1 MRDSRLASCL
11 CSFLSFFWGGGGEE
25 KGLLFS
31 LISLRSCS
39 ATHPVRHASYLLN
52 DILEGEHL
60 YQVFINVVYRY
71 IQISGMM
78 LGAMLEA
85 DSRLRAY
92 EFHMRRE
99 KKRLADE
106 AVWRRWEGLVEEK
119 LERQKSS
126 REEE

>member
-1 MRDSRLASCL
+1 M
-11 CSFLSFFWGGGGEE
+11 
-25 KGLLFS
+25 
-31 LISLRSCS
+31 I
-39 ATHPVRHASYLLN
+39 
-52 DILEGEHL
+52 EGEHL
-60 YQVFINVVYRY
+60 HPVSINVVYRY

-106 AVWRRWEGLVEEK
+106 AVWRRWEGLVEEEI
-119 LERQKSS
+119 ERQKSIGK
-126 REEE
+126 EER